1 MKYVYLWI
9 ENKAGLLDGKW
20 AFTNNNT
27 VLINV
32 NELIEKVVD
41 GGYQYII
48 DTNQNYTLKDLK
60 DNKFI
65 LTTGSDL
72 LENY

>member
-1 MKYVYLWI
+1 MKYVYLFI
-9 ENKAGLLDGKW
+9 ENKAGLLEGKW

-41 GGYQYII
+41 GGYQYIL

-60 DNKFI
+60 DNKYI

>member
-27 VLINV
+27 VLVNV
-32 NELIEKVVD
+32 NELIERPVD

-48 DTNQNYTLKDLK
+48 DTNQNYTLKDIK
-60 DNKFI
+60 NNEYI
-65 LTTGSDL
+65 LTTGEDL

>member
-27 VLINV
+27 VLVNV

-41 GGYQYII
+41 GGYQYIL
-48 DTNQNYTLKDLK
+48 DTNQNYTLKDIK
-60 DNKFI
+60 NNNYI
-65 LTTGSDL
+65 LTTGEDL
-72 LENY
+72 LEKY

>member
-20 AFTNNNT
+20 AFTNKNT
-27 VLINV
+27 VLVNV
-32 NELIEKVVD
+32 NELIEKAVD
-41 GGYQYII
+41 GGYQYIL

-60 DNKFI
+60 DNKYI

>member
-9 ENKAGLLDGKW
+9 ENKSGLLDGKW

-27 VLINV
+27 VLVNV

-48 DTNQNYTLKDLK
+48 DTNKNYTLKDLK
-60 DNKFI
+60 DNKYI
-65 LTTGSDL
+65 LTTGIDL

>member
-9 ENKAGLLDGKW
+9 ENKAGLLEGKW

-27 VLINV
+27 VLVNV
-32 NELIEKVVD
+32 NELIEKAVD

-48 DTNQNYTLKDLK
+48 DTNQNYTLKDIK
-60 DNKFI
+60 NNNYI

>member
-1 MKYVYLWI
+1 MKYVYLFI
-9 ENKAGLLDGKW
+9 ENKAGLLEGKW

-27 VLINV
+27 VLVNV
-32 NELIEKVVD
+32 NELIEKAVD

-48 DTNQNYTLKDLK
+48 DTNHNYMLKDLK
-60 DNKFI
+60 DNKYI
-65 LTTGSDL
+65 LTTGEDL